1 MAAVTDPAREIDVA
15 EVHDCFTITEIVNY
29 EDLGFAP
36 PGEGHR
42 LATAGVTRLGG
53 GLPVNPAGGLKSCGH
68 PVGASG
74 VRMVNNVV
82 DQILG
87 RAGRMQVPGARTGLA
102 HTLGGPGAVACV
114 AVLGQP

>member
-1 MAAVTDPAREIDVA
+1 MAGIGDPAKEIDVA
-15 EVHDCFTITEIVNY
+15 ECHDCFTITEIINC
-29 EDLGFAP
+29 EDLGFAR

-42 LATAGVTRLGG
+42 LAAAGVTRLGG
-53 GLPVNPAGGLKSCGH
+53 DLPINTSGGLKSCGH

-74 VRMVNNVV
+74 VRMINNIA
-82 DQILG
+82 DQLLG
-87 RAGRMQVPGARTGLA
+87 RAGRMQVKDARTGLA